1 MRKQLA
7 SACLGVCLAAMA
19 ATTAQARLDH
29 SIVPSLY
36 DQDSV
41 ARAKPN
47 RAQNFNSKAGKRT
60 ARKATGKRQARSKGK
75 TYSSANNASSSKKEY
90 GTLQS
95 RAVTAMR
102 GEAGGGGGGGGS
114 RGCLQPAARAL
125 LDRIESQFGPV
136 QIVSTCRPGATIR
149 NTGKPSKHRYGLAV
163 DFNAGSRKGAIVQWL
178 IANHH
183 SGGTMTYAGMSHIH
197 VDIGQRFVSLGFG
210 GGGGRKRLARS

>member
-1 MRKQLA
+1 MRKQIA
-7 SACLGVCLAAMA
+7 TAFLGVCLAAML
-19 ATTAQARLDH
+19 ATSAEARLDH
-29 SIVPSLY
+29 GLVPSLY

-41 ARAKPN
+41 TRAKPN
-47 RAQNFNSKAGKRT
+47 RAQNFKSKASKRS
-60 ARKATGKRQARSKGK
+60 AYKSTGKRQARSYKRK
-75 TYSSANNASSSKKEY
+75 NYASKNINNDTKVY

-95 RAVTAMR
+95 RAVTAVR
-102 GEAGGGGGGGGS
+102 NEAGGGGGGSGGN

-125 LDRIESQFGPV
+125 LDRIESQFGAV

-163 DFNAGSRKGAIVQWL
+163 DFDAGGRKGAIVQWL

-210 GGGGRKRLARS
+210 GGRKRIARS

>member
-7 SACLGVCLAAMA
+7 SACFGVCLAAML
-19 ATTAQARLDH
+19 ATSAEARLDH
-29 SIVPSLY
+29 GLVPSLY

-41 ARAKPN
+41 TRAKPK
-47 RAQNFNSKAGKRT
+47 RAQNFNSKATKRS
-60 ARKATGKRQARSKGK
+60 ARKSSGKRQARSYK
-75 TYSSANNASSSKKEY
+75 TKSYSSGNNSDKAY

-95 RAVTAMR
+95 RAVTAVR
-102 GEAGGGGGGGGS
+102 SEAGGGGGGGGS

-136 QIVSTCRPGATIR
+136 QIVSTCRAGATIR
-149 NTGKPSKHRYGLAV
+149 NTGKPSKHRYGLAI
-163 DFNAGSRKGAIVQWL
+163 DFNAGGRKGAIVQWL
-178 IANHH
+178 IGNHH

-210 GGGGRKRLARS
+210 GGGRKRIASN